1 MVQVNEGSLFK
12 FNYPGIDT
20 AYITDMA
27 KQVQVTMYDV
37 NCRVG
42 DWNSV
47 TNSFV
52 ESGTNYGQ
60 MGIITSPTVKTA
72 ETKAFDMISLE
83 YNNTD
88 YDTSDGTGN
97 LQFTFKTVSSEMAKL
112 SALTPA
118 PPIDNI
124 SEMKFCVRFGL
135 YAGDGREMNHEE
147 MIVTLST
154 TLNGDFDVSTNVGAK
169 EIEETTTTQTYKV
182 DAILCPG
189 QPPVFNQG
197 ALISICLSPDEQGL
211 KDSIVL
217 TSVDSFTWEQDVD
230 RIPGNGNEISQS
242 AVNEDPLVAKNTA
255 SGVLSDITVQDDQKQ
270 IIVRSI
276 LYARF
281 FVDVGTVVAFGSCTL
296 AFDTTRNRNR
306 NRNRR
311 LVRGNNSDRNNN
323 KQRTRNLQEQENI
336 YDGSFGVNVDVV
348 PVNDGPVFYEAQ
360 TAGGTGLSFTT
371 SVAVVVAAT
380 VGIAIMILE

>member
-1 MVQVNEGSLFK
+1 MVTVNEEGSSLFE
-12 FNYPGIDT
+12 FNYPGIDA
-20 AYITDMA
+20 AYITDIGVGG
-27 KQVQVTMYDV
+27 QVQVTMYDT
-37 NCRVG
+37 NCRVN
-42 DWNSV
+42 DV
-47 TNSFV
+47 TD
-52 ESGTNYGQ
+52 TNYGQ
-60 MGIITSPTVKTA
+60 MGKTTTTTETA
-72 ETKAFDMISLE
+72 ETKAFEMISLE
-83 YNNTD
+83 YDNTD

-97 LQFTFKTVSSEMAKL
+97 LQFTFEAVTSEMAKL
-112 SALTPA
+112 SALTTA
-118 PPIDNI
+118 PVDDI
-124 SEMKFCVRFGL
+124 SEINFCVRFGL
-135 YAGDGREMNHEE
+135 YAGFGGEINYLESKVSISITMD
-147 MIVTLST
+147 
-154 TLNGDFDVSTNVGAK
+154 GDFEVAVDVEAK
-169 EIEETTTTQTYKV
+169 DTEETTTTQTYTV

-189 QPPVFNQG
+189 QPSVFNQG

-211 KDSIVL
+211 KDSVVL
-217 TSVDSFTWEQDVD
+217 TSVDSFTWEQDID
-230 RIPGNGNEISQS
+230 GIPDNGNEISQS

-336 YDGSFGVNVDVV
+336 YDGSFGVNVAVV
-348 PVNDGPVFYEAQ
+348 PVDDGPIFYEAQ

-380 VGIAIMILE
+380 VGIAIMM

>member
-1 MVQVNEGSLFK
+1 MNTVNEEGSSLFE

-20 AYITDMA
+20 AYITDMGEGG
-27 KQVQVTMYDV
+27 QVQVTIYDT
-37 NCRVG
+37 NCRVN
-42 DWNSV
+42 DV
-47 TNSFV
+47 TD
-52 ESGTNYGQ
+52 TNYGQ
-60 MGIITSPTVKTA
+60 MGKTTTTVETA
-72 ETKAFDMISLE
+72 ETKAFEMISLE
-83 YNNTD
+83 YDNTD

-97 LQFTFKTVSSEMAKL
+97 LQFTFEAVTSEMAKL
-112 SALTPA
+112 SALTTA
-118 PPIDNI
+118 PVDNI
-124 SEMKFCVRFGL
+124 SEINFCVRFGL
-135 YAGDGREMNHEE
+135 YAGFGGEINYLESKVSISVIMDGNFE
-147 MIVTLST
+147 VTA
-154 TLNGDFDVSTNVGAK
+154 VNVGAK
-169 EIEETTTTQTYKV
+169 EIEETNTTQTYTV

-230 RIPGNGNEISQS
+230 GIPDNGNEISQS

-255 SGVLSDITVQDDQKQ
+255 LGVLSDITVQDDQKQ

-296 AFDTTRNRNR
+296 AFDTIRNR

-311 LVRGNNSDRNNN
+311 LVRDGNSDSNNN
-323 KQRTRNLQEQENI
+323 KQRTRNLVEVTLNSPQEEETI
-336 YDGSFGVNVDVV
+336 YDGSFGVNVAVV
-348 PVNDGPVFYEAQ
+348 PVDDGPIFYEAQ
-360 TAGGTGLSFTT
+360 TAGGTGLSVTT
-371 SVAVVVAAT
+371 AVAIVVAAT
-380 VGIAIMILE
+380 VGIAIMM